1 MRVFF
6 LETPLLKKR
15 MKYLT
20 KVWWKKIQK
29 NLINNSCLL
38 GSLDIDDVNFLLCH
52 SSIFL
57 DKTVLG
63 PEVVFYKKKINWKQ
77 SVLSITLLKFK
88 RLQKNHVLNLTFDG

>member
-57 DKTVLG
+57 DKTVLASRNSF
-63 PEVVFYKKKINWKQ
+63 FYKKNWKQ

-88 RLQKNHVLNLTFDG
+88 RLKKNHVLNLTFDG